1 MKFGVHLPHLG
12 RQASGAVLRDFAR
25 EAEALGFASAWASDH
40 IAWPAEVASRYPYS
54 EQGEFPAPFNLP
66 WLDPLGTLL
75 FTAAC
80 TERIRLGTTVLILGY
95 RPPVQ
100 TAKLLA
106 TLDVLSGGRTILGV
120 GVGWMAEEFDALG
133 MPFDHRGARADE
145 QLAIFEALF
154 TEELP
159 AFEGRF
165 YRFPAIGFQPKPPRG
180 HIPVWVGGNTEPAF
194 RRVARYG
201 DGFHAAFTPVAEL
214 VEQWARV
221 RAICEQQGRDPAT
234 VELSARVFLDPAG
247 SARPEVSISGGVE
260 QMREQVGAYAAI
272 GVSHLLLDITAA
284 GGVAGRTEAM
294 RRFAAEVMP
303 AVAGAAGHHPE
314 PAAESGDGA

>member
-1 MKFGVHLPHLG
+1 MHFGVHLPHLG
-12 RQASGAVLRDFAR
+12 RQAGGEVLRSFAR
-25 EAEALGFASAWASDH
+25 EAENLGFDSAWVSDH
-40 IAWPAEVASRYPYS
+40 IAWPAAVDSRYPYT
-54 EQGEFPAPFNLP
+54 EDGEFPAPFGVP

-106 TLDVLSGGRTILGV
+106 TLDVLSNARTILGV

-145 QLAIFEALF
+145 QLEIFEALF
-154 TEELP
+154 TQETP
-159 AFEGRF
+159 AYGGRF
-165 YRFPAIGFQPKPPRG
+165 YRFPELGFQPKPPRG
-180 HIPVWVGGNTEPAF
+180 HIPVWVGGATEPAF

-201 DGFHAAFTPVAEL
+201 DGFHAAFTPIADLEQ
-214 VEQWARV
+214 QWARV
-221 RAICEQQGRDPAT
+221 QELCEQQGRDPAT
-234 VELSARVFLDPAG
+234 IEFSARVYLDPTS
-247 SARPEVSISGGVE
+247 SARPDVSLAGSPE
-260 QMREQVGAYAAI
+260 QMIEQVAAYTAI
-272 GVSHLLLDITAA
+272 GVAHLVLDITAP

-294 RRFAAEVMP
+294 RRFAADVMP
-303 AVAGAAGHHPE
+303 RVASG
-314 PAAESGDGA
+314 PA